1 MKQAVFILMLLLTVT
16 LAPAQSGL
24 PKNVIDT
31 NRKAS
36 STIITQNYYTKGLSF
51 FCKKELQ
58 LQKLT
63 NVNVFFR
70 LGSKNYVDYL
80 ERKPNATSLNSLK

>member
-1 MKQAVFILMLLLTVT
+1 MKQAGFFLLSISFAFLVH
-16 LAPAQSGL
+16 AQSGL
-24 PKNVIDT
+24 PKIVVDSAHVNHYP
-31 NRKAS
+31 
-36 STIITQNYYTKGLSF
+36 IITQNYYTKGLSF

-70 LGSKNYVDYL
+70 LGSKQYVDYL
-80 ERKPNATSLNSLK
+80 EKKPNALLLNQK